1 MKKLLTILLALT
13 LVFALSACWGG
24 NSDTN
29 PTDAPTEA
37 PTEAPTDKPTEEPAK
52 PQCTHEEA
60 EDGGDCTT
68 AVICTCGAE
77 VVAAKTHADEDGNQV
92 CDNADCNYFFRTP
105 ISTEEEFQQALQQGG
120 KYVLTGNL
128 TVENAE
134 ASWDNIFDLSLDGYT
149 LSVQSALFVSSETT
163 VYLRNGTII
172 NLQEECD
179 DAVFTYGTVYIA
191 DCTLISDNYYA
202 LYICDGKVVVER
214 SDLQGGVTVCN
225 SYTEAAELIATNQ
238 VTVTGECGI
247 DVEDA
252 SIATFGF
259 DPTPLLGIYNEGAVV
274 DNGDG
279 TWSLIG
285 PDHPSAPSEPTDKPT
300 EEPSEPTDKPTEE
313 PSDEPGDAVEGIYT
327 AEDLEAAFLVGG
339 SYKLMNDLDMGDA
352 FIGTGDAVEISL
364 DLGGHTLTLN
374 AYSIEVWYDST
385 LNLTN
390 GTIKQTRDYTEAIN
404 CRGAIM
410 VSDCTLIG
418 NKYYAIY
425 IIDGTVTAENTVLTG
440 GVSVAIAY
448 EDSASV
454 IATNNVTVTAYEDES
469 VSGVSVS
476 RGGVATFSFDPTPLL
491 DVYNEGAVVD
501 NGDGTWT
508 VA

>member
-13 LVFALSACWGG
+13 LVFTLSACWGG

-29 PTDAPTEA
+29 PTET
-37 PTEAPTDKPTEEPAK
+37 PTEAPTDKSTEEPAK
-52 PQCTHEEA
+52 PQCTHEGA
-60 EDGGDCTT
+60 EDDGNCTT

-77 VVAAKTHADEDGNQV
+77 VVAAKTHADEDGDQV
-92 CDNADCNYFFRTP
+92 CDNAGCNYSFRTP

-149 LSVQSALFVSSETT
+149 LSVQNALFVSLETT

-179 DAVFTYGTVYIA
+179 DAVFTYGTVYIT

-214 SDLQGGVTVCN
+214 SALQGGVTVCN

-238 VTVTGECGI
+238 VTVTGEYGI

-252 SIATFGF
+252 SIATFSF
-259 DPTPLLGIYNEGAVV
+259 DPTPLLGVYNEGTVV

-285 PDHPSAPSEPTDKPT
+285 PDHPSAPSEPTEEPT
-300 EEPSEPTDKPTEE
+300 EEPG
-313 PSDEPGDAVEGIYT
+313 DEPGDAVKEIYT
-327 AEDLEAAFLVGG
+327 TEDLEAAFLVGG
-339 SYKLMNDLDMGDA
+339 SYKLMNDLNVGDTY
-352 FIGTGDAVEISL
+352 ISTSDPVEISL
-364 DLGGHTLTLN
+364 DLGGHTLTLD
-374 AYSIEVWYDST
+374 AHAIEVWYDST

-390 GTIKQTRDYTEAIN
+390 GTIKQTSDYTEAIT

-418 NKYYAIY
+418 NKYYALY

-448 EDSASV
+448 EDSASS

-491 DVYNEGAVVD
+491 DAYNEGAVVD